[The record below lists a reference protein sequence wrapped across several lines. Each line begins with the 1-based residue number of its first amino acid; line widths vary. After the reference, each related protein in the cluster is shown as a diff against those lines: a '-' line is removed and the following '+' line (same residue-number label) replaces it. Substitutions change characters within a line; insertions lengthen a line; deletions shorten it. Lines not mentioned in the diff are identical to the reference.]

1 MLAPPVLLIV
11 VIASLLAEGP
21 PTEQTAPTSTT
32 TTTWRQPAE
41 GCVPVEQLDERQRLG
56 QLVMVHVAGA
66 PLDQVASLLG
76 RPDAPGGVLLAGTQQ
91 EGFADGRIAS
101 LVAGRPTLVAIDDE
115 GGRVTALAEPA
126 PSAREQ
132 ARSLTPTQIREL
144 ARSRGE
150 AMRAIG
156 VNLDFAPVVDLTAA
170 DGGAIGDRSY
180 GDDADQVVRDAGAFA
195 AGLRDAGVLPTLKHF
210 PGHGK
215 ASGDSHETTVST
227 PPLQRLQRA
236 DLVPYQPLAEEGE
249 VAVMVGHLDVPGLT
263 EVGRPA
269 SLSPATYR
277 YLRSRI
283 GFDGMAVTDELGAM
297 AAVTSRFD
305 PPGAAVAAL
314 AAGADLVL
322 LGPADVYQPVL
333 DALHEALV
341 SGTLSQERVEDALG
355 RVRRAQGCGS

>member
-1 MLAPPVLLIV
+1 MLLVVV
-11 VIASLLAEGP
+11 VIALVSEGT
-21 PTEQTAPTSTT
+21 PTERPAPATTT

-41 GCVPVEQLDERQRLG
+41 GCVPLEQLDERQRLG
-56 QLVMVHVAGA
+56 QLVMVHVAGS

-76 RPDAPGGVLLAGTQQ
+76 RVDAPGGILLAGTRQ
-91 EGFADGRIAS
+91 EGFDDGRIAS
-101 LVAGRPTLVAIDDE
+101 LVAGRPTLVAIDEE

-132 ARSLTPTQIREL
+132 ARTLTPQQIREL
-144 ARSRGE
+144 AHSRGQ
-150 AMRAIG
+150 AMRAVG
-156 VNLDFAPVVDLTAA
+156 VNLDFAPVVDLSAA
-170 DGGAIGDRSY
+170 DSGAIGDRSY
-180 GDDADQVVRDAGAFA
+180 GGDAEQVVRDAGAFA

-215 ASGDSHETTVST
+215 ASGDSHETVVST

-283 GFDGMAVTDELGAM
+283 GFEGMAVTDELGAM

-322 LGPADVYQPVL
+322 LGPTDVYEPVL
-333 DALHEALV
+333 GALQDALV
-341 SGTLSQERVEDALG
+341 SGTLSAERVEDALG